1 MSAPVPAAAGDSA
14 PGPVGAIVPPDAL
27 PPRGTLLAY
36 LPWHA
41 RDAAVRA
48 LTPLVIS
55 ALLLSIPL
63 GAMANGASWAVL
75 REPGRLQDAA
85 LGAYR
90 QTIELA
96 ITLGALLVASGFVAA
111 DRDRGHVRFL
121 FSAPIV
127 PWRFYLQ
134 RFVVGAVCF
143 VLAVSCIP
151 LAFGLVVRTVP
162 VAPAA
167 TSAALYA
174 LLIGSLA
181 LLAGAITR
189 RDGAVVIGVLLLAG
203 LLQPLAAQA
212 ELPAALEAFAAS
224 LPPLHAADRVRADLL
239 QGSTPDGRALVHV
252 LGYASG
258 MLAAA
263 LVVLRRAPLVR

>member
-1 MSAPVPAAAGDSA
+1 MSGPVPVAAGDPA
-14 PGPVGAIVPPDAL
+14 PGPVGAIVLPGEH

-55 ALLLSIPL
+55 VLLLAIPL
-63 GAMANGASWAVL
+63 GAMASGASWAVL

-96 ITLGALLVASGFVAA
+96 ITLGALLVASGFVAT
-111 DRDRGHVRFL
+111 DRERGHVRFL

-127 PWRFYLQ
+127 PWRYYLQ
-134 RFVVGAVCF
+134 RFLVGAASF

-151 LAFGLVVRTVP
+151 VLFGFVVRTVP

-167 TSAALYA
+167 ASAALYA
-174 LLIGSLA
+174 FLIGSLA
-181 LLAGAITR
+181 LLAGALTR
-189 RDGAVVIGVLLLAG
+189 RDGALVIGVLLVAG
-203 LLQPLAAQA
+203 LLQPIAAQA
-212 ELPAALEAFAAS
+212 ELPAVVETLAAV

-239 QGSTPDGRALVHV
+239 QGNTPDGRALVHA